1 MKSMRKEFGKQ
12 DILKAL
18 QTLDSLAKTPF
29 EVIIAGGSAMIC
41 SYKFPLGT
49 TDVDAIIKS
58 ADLSKVDTYIKKT
71 AKKLSLSPDWLNI
84 WVSSF
89 THYLPE
95 DYENRLN
102 VLFKGEQITA
112 KTFGKED
119 ILILKCFAH
128 RGKDIAHARALIKQ
142 KADIDF
148 VENHINHLIAKKWPQ
163 AKKALDFLYDILD
176 ELGL

>member
-1 MKSMRKEFGKQ
+1 MRKEFGKQ

-18 QTLDSLAKTPF
+18 KTLDSLAKNPF
-29 EVIIAGGSAMIC
+29 EIIIAGGSAMIC
-41 SYKFPLGT
+41 SYQFPLGT
-49 TDVDAIIKS
+49 TDVDAIIKKS
-58 ADLSKVDTYIKKT
+58 NLSEVDIYIKKT
-71 AKKLSLSPDWLNI
+71 AKRLSLSPDWLNI

-89 THYLPE
+89 THYLPG

-102 VLFKGEQITA
+102 ILFKGEQITA
-112 KTFGKED
+112 KTLGKED

-142 KADIDF
+142 KTDIDF
-148 VENHINHLIAKKWPQ
+148 VENHINNLIAKNWPQ

>member
-1 MKSMRKEFGKQ
+1 MRKEFNKK

-18 QTLDSLAKTPF
+18 QTLDLLSDKPF
-29 EVIIAGGSAMIC
+29 ELIIAGGSAMIC

-49 TDVDAIIKS
+49 IDVDVIIKK
-58 ADLSKVDTYIKKT
+58 AELNEVDIYIKKT
-71 AKKLSLSPDWLNI
+71 AKKLSLPPDWMNM

-95 DYENRLN
+95 DYESRLN
-102 VLFKGEQITA
+102 TLFKGKKITA

-119 ILILKCFAH
+119 MLILKCFAH
-128 RGKDIAHARALIKQ
+128 RGKDISHARALIKQ

-148 VENHINHLIAKKWPQ
+148 VENHIKKLIKKNLPL

-176 ELGL
+176 ELAL